1 VADISVKHSDAAMAL
16 LTSNLGF
23 FQTEIPADLYLY
35 LESLLD
41 YAFDE
46 FREMKIRLKPGVLQ
60 DDMDQMTFA
69 AWMYRKGVNGE
80 GKTQML
86 RRIIQNRQV
95 RNALADGEESA

>member
-1 VADISVKHSDAAMAL
+1 MADFELKHSPVAMDL
-16 LTSNLGF
+16 LKSNLGYF
-23 FQTEIPADLYLY
+23 NTEIPDDLKSY

-46 FREMKIRLKPGVLQ
+46 FREMKIRLTPGVLQ

-86 RRIIQNRQV
+86 RSIIRNRHV
-95 RNALADGEESA
+95 RNALANTEESA